1 MRKFLAL
8 LLILVSF
15 NLSAQGIRTWRCNE
29 LIVTYYENNTMQV
42 SELIYDVM
50 FVQDYMILK
59 MNGKVMLLV
68 NKGSYGSITITNVDN
83 RKDKKHFVKY
93 N

>member
-1 MRKFLAL
+1 
-8 LLILVSF
+8 
-15 NLSAQGIRTWRCNE
+15 
-29 LIVTYYENNTMQV
+29 MQV